1 MAESDSRAIARG
13 HTARLLKMLRGQTS
27 DTDPPL
33 EDSGSPTPVTASNLD
48 EPVRSETP
56 TATAVGATAKVAE
69 APIPYASAKA
79 RTPNRATSRSSP
91 SPAAIEQTQTQPHV
105 PRTTAPIP
113 TVGERLNRE
122 QGTLGQL
129 MVRAERLT
137 QLNRVLR
144 AYLPTHLHEHVILI
158 RMDEEEW
165 VVHADA
171 SSWATRLRYALYNI
185 REALGQQLGM
195 VLPKPRIRVV
205 PPDFPPRPQRPRP
218 TLTPRSAKLLEVTA
232 RSVPDTRLSAALWR
246 LAQHVD
252 SSSEAN

>member
-1 MAESDSRAIARG
+1 MAEFDSRAVARG
-13 HTARLLKMLRGQTS
+13 HTARLLKMLRGQAS
-27 DTDPPL
+27 DDDPPL
-33 EDSGSPTPVTASNLD
+33 EDSAPLPPVAASNPD
-48 EPVRSETP
+48 ERVRVEAP
-56 TATAVGATAKVAE
+56 TTTDVGTTAKVAE
-69 APIPYASAKA
+69 APIPYAPAKA
-79 RTPNRATSRSSP
+79 RTPNRSASRSSP
-91 SPAAIEQTQTQPHV
+91 SPSTIEQDQTP
-105 PRTTAPIP
+105 PRASRATAPIP
-113 TVGERLNRE
+113 TVGERLSRE
-122 QGTLGQL
+122 QGALGRL

-144 AYLPTHLHEHVILI
+144 AYLPSHLHEHVILI

-195 VLPKPRIRVV
+195 ALPKPRIRVV